1 MGKYKKNKQIVKG
14 RKNIDVSSN
23 KIIQGFQTVK
33 IFLEDVRVELKKV
46 HWPLRKEV
54 IASTI
59 VVVFLVIFASLFF
72 GVVDI
77 SLSKII
83 ELVL

>member
-14 RKNIDVSSN
+14 GKNIDVSTN
-23 KIIQGFQTVK
+23 KIIQGFQSVK
-33 IFLEDVRVELKKV
+33 VFLEEVRMELKKV
-46 HWPLRKEV
+46 HWPVRKEV
-54 IASTI
+54 IGSTI
-59 VVVFLVIFASLFF
+59 VVIVLVIFASLFF